1 MKLTNALLHD
11 PQYKHAR
18 SLCESISDHRF
29 KLAELAA
36 ELKAE
41 NYIVWN
47 KYELENGIKTSKAIY
62 WSELI
67 ALAGGVEIRTA
78 QEWAQV
84 GEWIAANEPK
94 TKVYSRVSAV
104 LRYIGTLSNADML
117 EIVDDEETYHTV
129 ESVRRAFDQIAY
141 GKTEYDTRRIIQA
154 LIRIKSGSEKLLGLN
169 GDLDAEIRADV
180 EAGTRHFANALQT
193 MEWKGKRNDYIQ
205 EG

>member
-1 MKLTNALLHD
+1 MKLPNALLHD
-11 PQYKHAR
+11 PQYKRAR
-18 SLCESISDHRF
+18 TLCQSISDHRF

-41 NYIVWN
+41 NYIVFE
-47 KYELENGIKTSKAIY
+47 KCELENDGKTIRTIH

-78 QEWAQV
+78 QEWAQT

-104 LRYIGTLSNADML
+104 LRHIGTLSNSDML
-117 EIVDDEETYHTV
+117 EIVDDEETYPTV
-129 ESVRRAFDQIAY
+129 ESVRRAFAQIAY
-141 GKTEYDTRRIIQA
+141 GKTEYDTRRIIQS
-154 LIRIKSGSEKLLGLN
+154 LTRIKSGSEKLLGLN

-193 MEWKGKRNDYIQ
+193 MERKTK
-205 EG
+205 